1 MPAASPVLQGKDVQ
15 SLPLESLTF
24 DPDNPRFAAL
34 ARSERVDVSAVI
46 ERMTQ
51 EENVQE
57 LMGSIGKLGYF
68 PGEPLLV
75 APNPQ
80 GPGYIVVEGNRRL
93 AALKLLTGQLPSDLP
108 SVQTLRGE
116 LSYGATHVPCLVF
129 DNRNE
134 LLRYLGYRHITG
146 AKRWEPLPK
155 ARFLQQ
161 LRDTFFTD
169 LDADDQLRAIAR
181 EIGSKPS
188 YVGQL
193 LTGIAVF
200 DRATERGFFGLPNVS
215 ADTVEFSLL
224 TTALSYS
231 NIAEYVGLNGRID
244 TLAPDL
250 KEPQCKNLFLWMFS
264 RNEDGETVLGESRNL
279 RKLAAVVAKPRA
291 LEVLGERRD
300 LEHAFLFSDG
310 PAAAFEVMLTQ
321 VEGGLAA
328 ALTLAYDVPVLNAGH
343 SHHAERLMNMAED
356 LASTVRK
363 EIRRQRS
370 ADEHNA

>member
-1 MPAASPVLQGKDVQ
+1 MSAASPVQGRDVQ
-15 SLPLESLTF
+15 PLPLESLTF
-24 DPDNPRFAAL
+24 DPDNPRFAAQ
-34 ARSERVDVSAVI
+34 ARSERADVSAII

-80 GPGYIVVEGNRRL
+80 GPPDYIVVEGNRRL

-108 SVQTLRGE
+108 SVQALREE
-116 LSYGATHVPCLVF
+116 LGYGATHVPCLVF
-129 DNRNE
+129 GDRSE

-161 LRDTFFTD
+161 LRDTFFAD
-169 LDADDQLRAIAR
+169 LDTDNQLRAIAR
-181 EIGSKPS
+181 EIGSKPN

-200 DRATERGFFGLPNVS
+200 DRAKELGFFGLPNVS
-215 ADTVEFSLL
+215 AETVEFSLL

-231 NIAEYVGLNGRID
+231 NLAEYIGLNGRID
-244 TLAPDL
+244 TRAPGL
-250 KEPQCKNLFLWMFS
+250 KEPQSKNLFLWMFS

-279 RKLAAVVAKPRA
+279 RKLAAVVAKSRA
-291 LEVLGERRD
+291 LEVLIERKD

-310 PAAAFEVMLTQ
+310 PAAAFEAMLTQ
-321 VEGGLAA
+321 VESGLAA
-328 ALTLAYDVPVLNAGH
+328 ALTLAYDVPALNAGH

-370 ADEHNA
+370 ADEHDA

>member
-1 MPAASPVLQGKDVQ
+1 
-15 SLPLESLTF
+15 
-24 DPDNPRFAAL
+24 
-34 ARSERVDVSAVI
+34 
-46 ERMTQ
+46 
-51 EENVQE
+51 
-57 LMGSIGKLGYF
+57 
-68 PGEPLLV
+68 
-75 APNPQ
+75 
-80 GPGYIVVEGNRRL
+80 
-93 AALKLLTGQLPSDLP
+93 
-108 SVQTLRGE
+108 
-116 LSYGATHVPCLVF
+116 
-129 DNRNE
+129 
-134 LLRYLGYRHITG
+134 LGYRHITG

-169 LDADDQLRAIAR
+169 VGADEQLRAIAR
-181 EIGSKPS
+181 EIGSKPN

-200 DRATERGFFGLPNVS
+200 DRAKERDFFGLPNIS

-244 TLAPDL
+244 IMAPDL
-250 KEPQCKNLFLWMFS
+250 KEPECRNLFLWMFS
-264 RNEDGETVLGESRNL
+264 RNEDGDTVLGESRNL

-291 LEVLGERRD
+291 LEVLVERKD
-300 LEHAFLFSDG
+300 LEHAFLYSDG
-310 PAAAFEVMLTQ
+310 PAAAFETMLTQ
-321 VEGGLAA
+321 IETGLTS
-328 ALTLAYDVPVLNAGH
+328 ALALAYDVPVLNAGH

-370 ADEHNA
+370 ADEHDT